1 MTSASLGA
9 LADLCPGEEEEEEW
23 ERRGRRGGTASSRQ
37 PYKQAGRCR
46 RGINREIRYN
56 MLQFQSGMNYQRGRE
71 AAGGGEK
78 WLSHIHA
85 GRMGSSGSRQAEKGI
100 ILNVGQHEAA

>member
-1 MTSASLGA
+1 
-9 LADLCPGEEEEEEW
+9 
-23 ERRGRRGGTASSRQ
+23 
-37 PYKQAGRCR
+37 
-46 RGINREIRYN
+46 

-78 WLSHIHA
+78 WLSDIHA
-85 GRMGSSGSRQAEKGI
+85 GRMGSSRSRQAEKGI